1 METEGQDDSNLV
13 KDLRKQLK
21 EAQAAAREATEELS
35 VLKSAKREA
44 TVTEF
49 LKAKGVNPKAAKFI
63 PTDLE
68 DEESWSTWLEENG
81 DVFGGQSSESS
92 KAGVSTEAAD
102 ATRRANALQERS
114 VSPDKVADIQARIE
128 NANSVDELNSAMSD
142 LRKYM
147 L

>member
-1 METEGQDDSNLV
+1 MDTEGQDDSNLV

-21 EAQAAAREATEELS
+21 EAQAEARKASEELS
-35 VLKSAKREA
+35 VFKNAKREA

-49 LKAKGVNPKAAKFI
+49 LKSKGVNPKAAKFI
-63 PTDLE
+63 PSDLE
-68 DEESWSTWLEENG
+68 DEDSWASWLEENG
-81 DVFGGQSSESS
+81 DAFGAAAPAESGS
-92 KAGVSTEAAD
+92 DVSTEAAN

-128 NANSVDELNSAMSD
+128 NANSVEELNAAMSD
-142 LRKYM
+142 LRKYS